1 MDLSKKINT
10 SLSEEQLIA
19 QLKKGNFDSFE
30 FIVRE
35 YGGYLLIIAKRY
47 LLNETDAEDAV
58 QDTYLHAF
66 SAIATFE
73 GRASLKSWLHRIVIN
88 KSLMKIRSNKR
99 RPVELIDDNSSFF
112 DTNGKRIET
121 ETEITLS
128 LEKLIANDSQR
139 EHIKA
144 QIYQLPQMAKNLLLL
159 KDIEGYSTKEI
170 AELLDISLP
179 SVKTGLHRA
188 RLLLKKKIEH
198 QLR

>member
-1 MDLSKKINT
+1 MNLSKKINT
-10 SLSEEQLIA
+10 YLNEDELID
-19 QLKKGNFDSFE
+19 QLKKGNVDSFE

-47 LLNETDAEDAV
+47 LTSEADAQDAV
-58 QDTYLHAF
+58 QDTYLQAF
-66 SAIATFE
+66 SAIDTFE
-73 GRASLKSWLHRIVIN
+73 GRSSLKSWLHRLVIN
-88 KSLMKIRSNKR
+88 ISLMKIRSNKR
-99 RPVELIDDNSSFF
+99 RPVELINDNDSFF
-112 DTNGKRIET
+112 DANGKRIET

-128 LEKLIANDSQR
+128 LEKLMADDSQR
-139 EHIKA
+139 EYIKT
-144 QIYQLPQMAKNLLLL
+144 QITQLPQLAKNLLLL

>member
-1 MDLSKKINT
+1 MDLSKRINT
-10 SLSEEQLIA
+10 YLSEDELIV
-19 QLKKGNFDSFE
+19 QLKKGNVDSFE

-47 LLNETDAEDAV
+47 LTSEADAQDAV
-58 QDTYLHAF
+58 QDTYLHVF
-66 SAIATFE
+66 SAIVTFE
-73 GRASLKSWLHRIVIN
+73 GRSSLKSWLHRIVIN
-88 KSLMKIRSNKR
+88 ISLMKIRSNKR
-99 RPVELIDDNSSFF
+99 KLVELIDDNASFF
-112 DTNGKRIET
+112 DVNGKRIET

-128 LEKLIANDSQR
+128 LEKLMADDSQR
-139 EHIKA
+139 EYIKT
-144 QIYQLPQMAKNLLLL
+144 QITQLPQMAKNLLLL

>member
-1 MDLSKKINT
+1 MSKRINT
-10 SLSEEQLIA
+10 YLSEDELIV
-19 QLKKGNFDSFE
+19 QLKKGNVDSFE

-47 LLNETDAEDAV
+47 LTSEADAQDAV

-66 SAIATFE
+66 SAIVTFE
-73 GRASLKSWLHRIVIN
+73 GRSSLKSWLHRIVIN
-88 KSLMKIRSNKR
+88 ISLMKIRSNKR
-99 RPVELIDDNSSFF
+99 RPVELINDNASFF
-112 DTNGKRIET
+112 DVNGKRIET

-128 LEKLIANDSQR
+128 LEKLMADDSQR
-139 EHIKA
+139 EYIKT
-144 QIYQLPQMAKNLLLL
+144 QITQLPQMAKNLLLL

>member
-1 MDLSKKINT
+1 MNLSKKINT
-10 SLSEEQLIA
+10 YLNEDELID
-19 QLKKGNFDSFE
+19 QPKKGNVDSFE

-47 LLNETDAEDAV
+47 LSSEADAQDAV
-58 QDTYLHAF
+58 QDTYLQVF
-66 SAIATFE
+66 SVIDTFE
-73 GRASLKSWLHRIVIN
+73 GRSSLKSWLHRLVIN
-88 KSLMKIRSNKR
+88 ISLMKIRSNKR
-99 RPVELIDDNSSFF
+99 RHVELINDNASFF
-112 DTNGKRIET
+112 DANGKRIET

-128 LEKLIANDSQR
+128 LEKLMADDNQR
-139 EHIKA
+139 EYIKT
-144 QIYQLPQMAKNLLLL
+144 QITQLPQIAKNLLLL

>member
-1 MDLSKKINT
+1 MNLSKKINT
-10 SLSEEQLIA
+10 YLNEDELID
-19 QLKKGNFDSFE
+19 QLKKGNVDSFE

-47 LLNETDAEDAV
+47 LSSEADAQDAV
-58 QDTYLHAF
+58 QDTYLQVF
-66 SAIATFE
+66 SVIDTFE
-73 GRASLKSWLHRIVIN
+73 GRSSLKSWLHRLVIN
-88 KSLMKIRSNKR
+88 ISLMKIRSNKR
-99 RPVELIDDNSSFF
+99 RHVELINDNACFF
-112 DTNGKRIET
+112 DASGKRIET

-128 LEKLIANDSQR
+128 LEKLMADDNQR
-139 EHIKA
+139 EYIKT
-144 QIYQLPQMAKNLLLL
+144 QINQLPQIAKNLLLL

>member
-10 SLSEEQLIA
+10 YLNEDELID
-19 QLKKGNFDSFE
+19 QLKKGNVDSFE

-47 LLNETDAEDAV
+47 LSSEADAQDAV

-66 SAIATFE
+66 SAIFTFE
-73 GRASLKSWLHRIVIN
+73 GRASIKSWLHRIVIN
-88 KSLMKIRSNKR
+88 ISLMKIRSNKR
-99 RPVELIDDNSSFF
+99 RLVELIDDNASFF
-112 DTNGKRIET
+112 DANGKRIET

-128 LEKLIANDSQR
+128 LEKLMADDSQN
-139 EHIKA
+139 EYIKT
-144 QIYQLPQMAKNLLLL
+144 QITQLPQIAKSLLLL

-170 AELLDISLP
+170 AELLEISLP